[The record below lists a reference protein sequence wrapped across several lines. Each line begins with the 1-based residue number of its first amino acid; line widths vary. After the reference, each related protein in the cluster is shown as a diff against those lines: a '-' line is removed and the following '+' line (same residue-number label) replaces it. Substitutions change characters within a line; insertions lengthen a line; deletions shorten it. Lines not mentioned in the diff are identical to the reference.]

1 MTKTSE
7 FSWKQEEA
15 KGLMNKFKE
24 FWSSN
29 PQNYGI
35 TGGTDA
41 ATGDANAKNLFNL
54 MLNHGSVSR
63 KARGEGATGGLFFGA
78 GTVWEELED
87 LVSDRL
93 ILEDEVK
100 EFDRL
105 TSLIDRMEG
114 TDRDPRNIVF
124 YTVVSYDGEADPPQ
138 ATREEVRG
146 HYMTEAYWNFR
157 KDKAERTGGTYNM
170 PKPKPEW
177 VSLDAAENEAEPP
190 LWRIIFG
197 KKNSLRSLIQE
208 IKELTPPVPPPIAHL
223 DVKINRGKTGRLAD
237 ITQVQ
242 QAVRNVLE
250 MPSIYPAGKSRAPTK
265 SKLNEAM
272 SQQVIA
278 TTPEMLRLIGPDST
292 VLVENDGR
300 IIRRRLDEF
309 PDYEEVKSI
318 TLNFPKNNIIL
329 NRLIR
334 EVLGEEMDSF
344 ERPNRPED
352 GPLGLVLKADEAD
365 LIQEATSILKNVR
378 FNLRDEDR
386 EEDRLPGDTNPNLHD
401 ENVLG
406 YTREDGEDKIR
417 LNLDHILTTAI
428 AEESNF
434 NFPMFLR
441 IFNREATPEEAKEFA
456 DNVDE
461 RAYQRV
467 IQTLKHESIHL
478 AQQYGE
484 SNREEKEGQS
494 YMDFAQAV
502 LLQPMMEGQITQQD
516 ITHLL
521 MEFFNAYAYQFIYY
535 ELPAY
540 WAEGDKTWEE
550 AKEHL
555 KEIFTLDQKFMKTLR
570 DTNEI
575 FERQYGVARF
585 SQETLEDLKR
595 RFDVSFAEI
604 VDSLGDRNAS

>member
-15 KGLMNKFKE
+15 RGLMNKFKE

-41 ATGDANAKNLFNL
+41 ATGDANAKNLFNI
-54 MLNHGSVSR
+54 MVNHGSVSR
-63 KARGEGATGGLFFGA
+63 KARGEGPTGGLFFGA

-87 LVSDRL
+87 LVNDDL

-105 TSLIDRMEG
+105 VNKLNRMEG
-114 TDRDPRNIVF
+114 SEKDPRNIVF
-124 YTVVSYDGEADPPQ
+124 YTVVSYDGKADPPV
-138 ATREEVRG
+138 ATRGEVRG

-157 KDKAERTGGTYNM
+157 KDKAERTGTTYNM

-177 VSLDAAENEAEPP
+177 VSLDATENDAEPP

-197 KKNSLRSLIQE
+197 KKNSLRSLIEE
-208 IKELTPPVPPPIAHL
+208 IKELTPPVSPPIAHL
-223 DVKINRGKTGRLAD
+223 DVKINRGKTGQLAT

-278 TTPEMLRLIGPDST
+278 TTPEMLRIIAPDST

-300 IIRRRLDEF
+300 IIRRGLDEF

-334 EVLGEEMDSF
+334 EVLGEEINSF
-344 ERPNRPED
+344 ERPNRTED
-352 GPLGLVLKADEAD
+352 GPLGLVLKADEAE
-365 LIQEATSILKNVR
+365 LIHDATSILKNVK

-386 EEDRLPGDTNPNLHD
+386 EEDEYPDNDPNI
-401 ENVLG
+401 LG
-406 YTREDGEDKIR
+406 YTRAEGEDKIR
-417 LNLDHILTTAI
+417 INLDHILSNAIEEETA
-428 AEESNF
+428 EDYNVFQRLMENKV
-434 NFPMFLR
+434 
-441 IFNREATPEEAKEFA
+441 TPKEAKQFV
-456 DNVDE
+456 DNIDE
-461 RAYQRV
+461 RAYRQL
-467 IQTLKHESIHL
+467 IQTLKHESVHL
-478 AQQYGE
+478 AQLQGE
-484 SNREEKEGQS
+484 LDETRGNRQWELLTRS
-494 YMDFAQAV
+494 V
-502 LLQPMMEGQITQQD
+502 LLNPAEAEADEIISLTV
-516 ITHLL
+516 
-521 MEFFNAYAYQFIYY
+521 EYFKVSAYGFIYM

-540 WAEGDKTWEE
+540 WAEGDRTWDE
-550 AKEHL
+550 AKEHI
-555 KEIFTLDQKFMKTLR
+555 KDIWARKNKFTQ
-570 DTNEI
+570 
-575 FERQYGVARF
+575 
-585 SQETLEDLKR
+585 TLEHLNEAFLGLYGMPWLEDNTFENLMR
-595 RFDVSFAEI
+595 RFNVLFNEI
-604 VDSLGDRNAS
+604 VDSMGSKNAS

>member
-15 KGLMNKFKE
+15 RGLMNKFKE

-63 KARGEGATGGLFFGA
+63 KARGEGPTGGLFFGA

-87 LVSDRL
+87 LVSDKL

-100 EFDRL
+100 QFDRL
-105 TSLIDRMEG
+105 TNLLDRMEG
-114 TDRDPRNIVF
+114 TDKDPRNIVF
-124 YTVVSYDGEADPPQ
+124 RTVVSFDGETDPPQ
-138 ATREEVRG
+138 AERDEVRG

-157 KDKAERTGGTYNM
+157 KDKAERTGGSYNM

-177 VSLDAAENEAEPP
+177 VSLDGTENEAEPP

-278 TTPEMLRLIGPDST
+278 TTPEMMRLIGPDST

-300 IIRRRLDEF
+300 VIRRGLDEF

-352 GPLGLVLKADEAD
+352 GPLGLVLKAEEAD
-365 LIQEATSILKNVR
+365 LIREASFILKRVGFEIRDPEGGEEALGATRYDDEEGVKADVFLANSFRDLQEDLALENINIFNMPENILNQMTPEQRDSLENVQFNAIVNTINETVRHESTHWGQLTEPAVKEKERDMNYR
-378 FNLRDEDR
+378 FVNWAIDYIQGEADENTLRDRLSDIFAEEIYFYIYKEVPAYWIQR
-386 EEDRLPGDTNPNLHD
+386 EGVTWGMARDQVRRAFVFDNPIMKKFLLVQQSIREASGDENFQLLPGGFSDRLEIET
-401 ENVLG
+401 V
-406 YTREDGEDKIR
+406 
-417 LNLDHILTTAI
+417 
-428 AEESNF
+428 
-434 NFPMFLR
+434 R
-441 IFNREATPEEAKEFA
+441 IFN
-456 DNVDE
+456 
-461 RAYQRV
+461 
-467 IQTLKHESIHL
+467 
-478 AQQYGE
+478 
-484 SNREEKEGQS
+484 
-494 YMDFAQAV
+494 
-502 LLQPMMEGQITQQD
+502 
-516 ITHLL
+516 
-521 MEFFNAYAYQFIYY
+521 
-535 ELPAY
+535 
-540 WAEGDKTWEE
+540 
-550 AKEHL
+550 
-555 KEIFTLDQKFMKTLR
+555 
-570 DTNEI
+570 
-575 FERQYGVARF
+575 VAM
-585 SQETLEDLKR
+585 
-595 RFDVSFAEI
+595 
-604 VDSLGDRNAS
+604 DSLAERDNNEA

>member
-1 MTKTSE
+1 
-7 FSWKQEEA
+7 
-15 KGLMNKFKE
+15 MNKFKE

-63 KARGEGATGGLFFGA
+63 KARGEGPTGGLFFGA

-87 LVSDRL
+87 LVGDRL

-100 EFDRL
+100 QFDRL
-105 TSLIDRMEG
+105 TNLLDRMEG
-114 TDRDPRNIVF
+114 TDKDPRNIVF
-124 YTVVSYDGEADPPQ
+124 RTVVSFDGEADPPQ
-138 ATREEVRG
+138 AERDEVRG

-157 KDKAERTGGTYNM
+157 KDKAERTGGSYNM

-278 TTPEMLRLIGPDST
+278 TTPEMMRLIGPDST

-300 IIRRRLDEF
+300 IIRRGLDEF

-318 TLNFPKNNIIL
+318 TLNFPKNNITL

-344 ERPNRPED
+344 ERPNRPEN

-365 LIQEATSILKNVR
+365 LIQEASSILKNVKL
-378 FNLRDEDR
+378 NLRDEDR
-386 EEDRLPGDTNPNLHD
+386 EEDSLLENDPELHNPNI
-401 ENVLG
+401 LG
-406 YTREDGEDKIR
+406 YTRPDGEEKIR
-417 LNLDHILTTAI
+417 VNLDHILSNAI
-428 AEESNF
+428 QEESLENF
-434 NFPMFLR
+434 GMFLR
-441 IFNREATPEEAKEFA
+441 LMRNEGTPEEAKQFA

-461 RAYQRV
+461 RSYNSLIEVLR
-467 IQTLKHESIHL
+467 HESIHL
-478 AQQYGE
+478 AQIYGGVSE
-484 SNREEKEGQS
+484 GAGGGEE
-494 YMDFAQAV
+494 YTDLTQAV
-502 LLQPMMEGQITQQD
+502 LLGPMMGNITPQE
-516 ITHLL
+516 ITHLT
-521 MEFFNAYAYQFIYY
+521 MAYFRAFAYHFIYM

-540 WAEGDKTWEE
+540 WAEGDRTWDE
-550 AKEHL
+550 AKEHIKQIWQL
-555 KEIFTLDQKFMKTLR
+555 QTKFRQTLVNL
-570 DTNEI
+570 NEA
-575 FERQYGVARF
+575 FLDNYEMPWLQDD
-585 SQETLEDLKR
+585 TLEDLMR
-595 RFDVSFAEI
+595 RFNVLFAEI
-604 VDSLGDRNAS
+604 VDAMGDRNAS